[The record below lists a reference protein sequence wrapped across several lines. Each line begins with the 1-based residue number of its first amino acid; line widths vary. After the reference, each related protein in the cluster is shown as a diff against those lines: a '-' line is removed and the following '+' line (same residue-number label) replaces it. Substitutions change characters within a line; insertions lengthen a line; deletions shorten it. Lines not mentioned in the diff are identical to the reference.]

1 MCGLACSQ
9 GGLHAAECAVLLE
22 VRLRLQAAEGDKVF
36 RAWAEHE
43 EELQTRVC
51 EYFTITDEVPNMAF
65 SMIVKSSRTFV

>member
-1 MCGLACSQ
+1 MCGLACSR

-51 EYFTITDEVPNMAF
+51 EYFTITILLVEN
-65 SMIVKSSRTFV
+65 SGTKIKTNRQH